1 MAESVQ
7 FDEGPATSC
16 SDAKRKLKFLE
27 EHSSSLNRIRG
38 THLTPFTL
46 PSNRSKLF
54 QEFKNVEVVRKLLG
68 HRSVM
73 ATSSYLDMED
83 ADATELARSVEI

>member
-27 EHSSSLNRIRG
+27 EHSSSLNRIR
-38 THLTPFTL
+38 
-46 PSNRSKLF
+46 
-54 QEFKNVEVVRKLLG
+54 VRKRWPSLP
-68 HRSVM
+68 
-73 ATSSYLDMED
+73 
-83 ADATELARSVEI
+83 ELKDPALKMGDGFPGEINVPRNVLEIYET